1 MFTPS
6 PALLPEL
13 EIAQGMMG
21 DACSDDPDCDGDL
34 VCIEGMCDIAPLPG
48 ILGDFCVAELPCGE
62 GLMCENF
69 VCVMAEAGN
78 EEQ

>member
-1 MFTPS
+1 
-6 PALLPEL
+6 
-13 EIAQGMMG
+13 MMG